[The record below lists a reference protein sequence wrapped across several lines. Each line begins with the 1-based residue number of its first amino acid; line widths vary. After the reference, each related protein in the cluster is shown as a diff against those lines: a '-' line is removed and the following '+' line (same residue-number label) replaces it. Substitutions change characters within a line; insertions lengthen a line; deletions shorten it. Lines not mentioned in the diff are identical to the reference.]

1 MRTLLF
7 GTTLLLLTAGAAPAI
22 DPSVGAG
29 VDTVHRNLQ
38 AEAEIRK
45 RYEEFV
51 DAFNAH
57 DAKAMAALWSRQG
70 DHYEPDGSFAEGR
83 EAVERLFAQE
93 HASAFRNA
101 TITLTIGSVWMVTPA
116 VGLVNGN
123 YEVEGVRDRQGNEMA
138 IRRGHLTSVL
148 VKENGQW
155 WVAASRAT
163 IPVPVPWRA
172 TPTK

>member
-1 MRTLLF
+1 MRTLLY
-7 GTTLLLLTAGAAPAI
+7 GTIMSLLIAGAAAAI

-51 DAFNAH
+51 AAFNAH
-57 DAKAMAALWSRQG
+57 DARAMAALWLRQG

-83 EAVERLFAQE
+83 DAIERMFAQE
-93 HASAFRNA
+93 HESAFRNA
-101 TITLTIGSVWMVTPA
+101 TISLTIRSVWMATPA
-116 VGLVNGN
+116 VGMVNGT
-123 YEVEGVRDRQGNEMA
+123 YEVEGVRDRQGNTMA
-138 IRRGHLTSVL
+138 IRRGLLTSVL
-148 VKENGQW
+148 VKEDGQW

-163 IPVPVPWRA
+163 IPVPVPWRPA
-172 TPTK
+172 QH